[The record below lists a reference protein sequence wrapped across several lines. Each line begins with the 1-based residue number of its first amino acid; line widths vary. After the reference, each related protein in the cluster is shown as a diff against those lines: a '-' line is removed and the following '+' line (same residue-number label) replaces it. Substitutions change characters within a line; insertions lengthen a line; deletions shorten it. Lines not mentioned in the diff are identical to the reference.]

1 MLQSQR
7 VGRSL
12 AAEQQQLAS
21 RVKAARDLLR
31 SMEPFPGIGH
41 VVCCSVTKS
50 DFLQPHGLQHTR
62 LPYPSPS
69 PGVYSNSCPLSQ

>member
-1 MLQSQR
+1 MLQLQR

-12 AAEQQQLAS
+12 VAEQQQLAS

-31 SMEPFPGIGH
+31 SMEPFPGTGH

-50 DFLQPHGLQHTR
+50 CLTFCNPMGCSTPGFPIPHYLLEFIQIHAH
-62 LPYPSPS
+62 
-69 PGVYSNSCPLSQ
+69 